1 MHHLTRGTVAARAHA
16 FDHFRAKLCL
26 DATPAASA
34 LVGRRIDIS
43 AVPQR
48 VSYERVPELELFEIC
63 RADEAAWSL

>member
-1 MHHLTRGTVAARAHA
+1 
-16 FDHFRAKLCL
+16 LCL